1 MKNKIYTA
9 LIENGYS
16 ERSAKLILNDLLQLS
31 APLDAFLVEWIE
43 NGTCK
48 DFITE
53 GFSIKDFQDKRSM
66 KYPAALLTMDW
77 LLKEPQKAKES
88 LRRGLR

>member
-1 MKNKIYTA
+1 
-9 LIENGYS
+9 
-16 ERSAKLILNDLLQLS
+16 
-31 APLDAFLVEWIE
+31 
-43 NGTCK
+43 
-48 DFITE
+48 
-53 GFSIKDFQDKRSM
+53 M

>member
-16 ERSAKLILNDLLQLS
+16 KRSADLILNDLLQLS
-31 APLDAFLVEWIE
+31 APLDAYLEEWIE
-43 NGTCK
+43 NGICK
-48 DFITE
+48 DYIYK
-53 GFSIKDFQDKRSM
+53 GFSIKDFQYKRNM

-77 LLKEPQKAKES
+77 LLKEPEKAKES